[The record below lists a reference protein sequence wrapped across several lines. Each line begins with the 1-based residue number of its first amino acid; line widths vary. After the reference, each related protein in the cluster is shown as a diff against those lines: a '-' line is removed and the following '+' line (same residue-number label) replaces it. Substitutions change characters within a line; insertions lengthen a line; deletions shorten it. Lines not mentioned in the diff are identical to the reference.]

1 MLWFCFV
8 WFCGFMRQID
18 LLDLFIVSSSW
29 GGQGALWFGF
39 VGRMLWIYETDRF
52 VGFVSSSWG
61 GQPVLWC

>member
-1 MLWFCFV
+1 MKE
-8 WFCGFMRQID
+8 ID
-18 LLDLFIVSSSW
+18 LLGLFIVSSSW